1 MARKA
6 RPTIILPFCK
16 GRTGSGNYFEAELT
30 GLERLAAVALCQLR
44 AESLIL
50 PQEAWPELAPL
61 ILLPEVWLEPLHL
74 VQAAWRYPP

>member
-1 MARKA
+1 
-6 RPTIILPFCK
+6 
-16 GRTGSGNYFEAELT
+16 
-30 GLERLAAVALCQLR
+30 VALCQLR